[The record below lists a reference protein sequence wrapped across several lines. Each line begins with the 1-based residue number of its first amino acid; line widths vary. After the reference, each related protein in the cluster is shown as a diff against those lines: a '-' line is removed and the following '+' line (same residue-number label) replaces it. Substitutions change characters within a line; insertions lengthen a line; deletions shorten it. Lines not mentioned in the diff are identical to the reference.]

1 MTLHATWFNQNNWFQ
16 SKFNW
21 LWFKFLSWIQKHWME
36 FKSIG
41 IEFKFNLIW
50 RGETK
55 IDAKILKICLPSP
68 TFVIMVLKKKACYE
82 KTQTHIWE
90 CIFSF
95 HLEKIS
101 HQKIYFGRMK

>member
-1 MTLHATWFNQNNWFQ
+1 
-16 SKFNW
+16 
-21 LWFKFLSWIQKHWME
+21 ME

-41 IEFKFNLIW
+41 IGFEFNLIW

-55 IDAKILKICLPSP
+55 IDAKSIENLLAISNLCDYG
-68 TFVIMVLKKKACYE
+68 VGKKVCYE

-95 HLEKIS
+95 HLEKILHHKFILVGWNS
-101 HQKIYFGRMK
+101 VRSYSCPP